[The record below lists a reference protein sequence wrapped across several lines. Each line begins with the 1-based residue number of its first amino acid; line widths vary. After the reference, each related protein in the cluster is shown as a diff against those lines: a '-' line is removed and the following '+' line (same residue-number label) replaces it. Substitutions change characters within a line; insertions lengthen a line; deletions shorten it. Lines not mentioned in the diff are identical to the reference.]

1 MWYEYRK
8 AIEELD
14 QAQKD
19 LKEVLDLQEECFQMT
34 QPKSVQTDRDGGS
47 AVYIDKTAEYLERV
61 EKMALRERL
70 QTAREALAAKRERV
84 EAVTILLKA
93 SDLLDDRIFYLRY
106 IEHTPPQDIASKMH
120 YSQSYVYRMLKKF
133 EER

>member
-19 LKEVLDLQEECFQMT
+19 LKEILDLQEEAFQMT

-47 AVYIDKTAEYLERV
+47 AVYVDKTAEYLERV

-93 SDLLDDRIFYLRY
+93 SGLLDDRIYYLRY
-106 IEHTPPQDIASKMH
+106 IEHRPAQDIASILH
-120 YSQSYVYRMLKKF
+120 YTQSYVYKTLKKF
-133 EER
+133 ENS

>member
-19 LKEVLDLQEECFQMT
+19 LKEILDLQEEAFQMT

>member
-19 LKEVLDLQEECFQMT
+19 LKEILDLQEEAFQMT

-47 AVYIDKTAEYLERV
+47 AVYVDKTAEYLERV